1 MAEMKISNTLVNDTS
16 DGIIAFADQE
26 KDKQINWQ
34 VQKFVDWIPASMR
47 TEANKFQDKL
57 NQFFLDHYVEYQ
69 KFLNTGGVE
78 GVIDTWH
85 DLEAFLEGIS
95 DSEAYTLVGM
105 ITAIQQVT
113 GQLTIRMSDEIPGM
127 MEAVTANDTLRID
140 DSYID
145 PETGIIKII
154 YNYD

>member
-16 DGIIAFADQE
+16 DGIIAFAEQE

-69 KFLNTGGVE
+69 KFLNTSGAE

-85 DLEAFLEGIS
+85 DLKAFLEGIS
-95 DSEAYTLVGM
+95 DSEAYTLVSM

-113 GQLTIRMSDEIPGM
+113 GQLTIRMSDEIPGL

>member
-16 DGIIAFADQE
+16 DGIIAFAEQE
-26 KDKQINWQ
+26 KDRQINWQ

-113 GQLTIRMSDEIPGM
+113 GQLTIRMSDEIPGL

-140 DSYID
+140 ESYID

>member
-16 DGIIAFADQE
+16 DGIIAFAEQE

-113 GQLTIRMSDEIPGM
+113 GQLTIRMSDEIPGL

-145 PETGIIKII
+145 SETGIIKII
-154 YNYD
+154 YKYD

>member
-1 MAEMKISNTLVNDTS
+1 MADMKISNTLVNDTS
-16 DGIIAFADQE
+16 SGIISYAEQE
-26 KDKQINWQ
+26 KDRQINWQ
-34 VQKFVDWIPASMR
+34 VQKFVDWIPESMR

-105 ITAIQQVT
+105 ITAMQQVT
-113 GQLTIRMSDEIPGM
+113 GQLTIRMNEDVPGL
-127 MEAVTANDTLRID
+127 MEAVTSNDTLRID

>member
-16 DGIIAFADQE
+16 DGIIAFAEQE
-26 KDKQINWQ
+26 KDRQINWQ

-85 DLEAFLEGIS
+85 DLEEFLEGIS

-113 GQLTIRMSDEIPGM
+113 GQLTIRMSDSIPGL
-127 MEAVTANDTLRID
+127 MEAVTASDTLRID
-140 DSYID
+140 ESYID
-145 PETGIIKII
+145 DETGIIKIV

>member
-16 DGIIAFADQE
+16 GGIISFAEQE
-26 KDKQINWQ
+26 KDRQINWQ

-113 GQLTIRMSDEIPGM
+113 GQLTIKMSEDIPGL

-140 DSYID
+140 ESYID
-145 PETGIIKII
+145 DETGIIKIV

>member
-1 MAEMKISNTLVNDTS
+1 MADMKISNTLVNDTS
-16 DGIIAFADQE
+16 SGIISYAEQE
-26 KDKQINWQ
+26 KDRQINWQ

-85 DLEAFLEGIS
+85 DLEAFLESIS

-105 ITAIQQVT
+105 ITAMQQIT
-113 GQLTIRMSDEIPGM
+113 GQLTIRMNEDVPGL
-127 MEAVTANDTLRID
+127 MEAVTSNDTLRIG

>member
-1 MAEMKISNTLVNDTS
+1 MAEMKISNTLVNDTN
-16 DGIIAFADQE
+16 DGIIAFAEQE

-85 DLEAFLEGIS
+85 DLEEFLEGIS

-113 GQLTIRMSDEIPGM
+113 GQLTIRMSDSIPGL

-140 DSYID
+140 ESYID
-145 PETGIIKII
+145 DETGIIKIV

>member
-1 MAEMKISNTLVNDTS
+1 MKISNTLVNDTS
-16 DGIIAFADQE
+16 DGIISFAEQE

-78 GVIDTWH
+78 GIIDTWH
-85 DLEAFLEGIS
+85 DLAEFLEGIS
-95 DSEAYTLVGM
+95 YSEAYTLVGM

-113 GQLTIRMSDEIPGM
+113 GQLTIKMSEDIPGL

-140 DSYID
+140 ESYID
-145 PETGIIKII
+145 DETGIIKIV